1 MKHITSETDFG
12 SSRRKFLQKL
22 SIGSLATLA
31 LPSLAAVSK
40 NNSVALPTRPEVLDE
55 QYWQLVKK
63 QFTVPDNL
71 IMLNAANLCPSPF
84 AISDKVLAMNR
95 ELNSNV
101 SFQYRSA
108 FTAQRV
114 KALTQLAQFVGVS
127 REEIGITRNT
137 SESNCILVNGL
148 DFKPGD
154 EIIIWD
160 QNHPSNGVAW
170 EKRAQRSGLVVKKV
184 SVPVSPRSK
193 EELITPFA
201 KAITSRTK
209 LIAFSHVSNLSGIA
223 LPAKEI
229 CHLVKSK
236 EILSLVDGA
245 QTLGLMDLNL
255 YDMGCDFF
263 TASTHKWLMGPMEN
277 GMLYVSKSHIKN
289 LWPAV
294 IGGGWKDDTQT
305 VDEKIC
311 VLGQRIETTTSALP
325 EAIDFQLS
333 IGKKVIEERVV
344 TLNIYLKEQIRA
356 NISSATFMTPLSP
369 DVSAGIVI
377 INLAGKNSKEMYQK
391 LYDNYG
397 VACSSTG
404 GIRLSPHIYNTI
416 EDIDKVVRALTAL
429 AV

>member
-1 MKHITSETDFG
+1 MKYLTLENNFG
-12 SSRRKFLQKL
+12 SSRRRFLQRL
-22 SIGSLATLA
+22 SIGSLASLA
-31 LPSLAAVSK
+31 LPSLAEAGE
-40 NNSVALPTRPEVLDE
+40 NNSVAFPAKPGVLDE

-63 QFTVPDNL
+63 QFSVPDNL
-71 IMLNAANLCPSPF
+71 IMFNAANLCPSPY
-84 AISDKVLAMNR
+84 AISDKVLTMNR

-127 REEIGITRNT
+127 KEEIGITRNT

-148 DFKPGD
+148 DFKAGD

-170 EKRAQRSGLVVKKV
+170 EKRAQRSGLIVKKV
-184 SVPVSPRSK
+184 SVPVSPNTK
-193 EELITPFA
+193 EELIAPFA

-229 CHLVKSK
+229 CHLAKSRG
-236 EILSLVDGA
+236 ILSLVDGA

-255 YDMGCDFF
+255 FELGCDFF

-277 GMLYVSKSHIKN
+277 GMLYVSKSHIAS

-294 IGGGWKDDTQT
+294 IGGGWKEDMQT

-333 IGKKVIEERVV
+333 VGKKIIEERVV
-344 TLNIYLKEQIRA
+344 TLNTYLKEQIKA
-356 NISSATFMTPLSP
+356 KIPSATFVTPLSP

-377 INLAGKNSKEMYQK
+377 ISLRGKDSKEVYQK
-391 LYDNYG
+391 LYDDYG

-404 GIRLSPHIYNTI
+404 GIRLSPHIYNTMD
-416 EDIDKVVRALTAL
+416 DINKVVRALAAL
-429 AV
+429 AA